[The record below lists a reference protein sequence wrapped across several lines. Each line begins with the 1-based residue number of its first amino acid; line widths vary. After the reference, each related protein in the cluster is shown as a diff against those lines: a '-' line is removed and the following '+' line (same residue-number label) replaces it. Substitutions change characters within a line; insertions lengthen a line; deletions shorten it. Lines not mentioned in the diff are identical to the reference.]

1 MHRTVLEVA
10 RDAAFKLSIDPPT
23 ALYASVDRTD
33 QELASVLNEVAA
45 RIVRAHDWSLL
56 KKEETYAGD
65 GVTEGFDLPSDYFRM
80 PKETQVWSTRWQH
93 PLLAVTPEDQLQLD
107 VREYD
112 IITTTWTLIGD
123 QMKFKPAL
131 VVGEDAR
138 WLYVSGNFVKKSNG
152 TFADRFEADS
162 DIFRLGC
169 RLLELFL
176 IAEIRMRKG
185 FEYEMDMLTAANAL
199 AQAISEDR
207 GARMVTQATRRNTR
221 LKTAYPWQI
230 VP

>member
-10 RDAAFKLSIDPPT
+10 KDAAYKLSIDPPE
-23 ALYASVDRTD
+23 AVYASADRTE
-33 QELASVLNEVAA
+33 QELGSVLNEVAQ

-56 KKEETYAGD
+56 KKEQTYVGD
-65 GVTEGFDLPSDYFRM
+65 GATEGFDLPSDYLRM
-80 PKETQVWSTRWQH
+80 PKETQIWSTRWQH

-112 IITTTWTLIGD
+112 IITTTWTLYGG
-123 QMKFKPAL
+123 QMVFKPAL

-138 WLYVSGNFVKKSNG
+138 WWYVSDLFVKKSNT
-152 TFADRFEADS
+152 TFASRFEADS

-176 IAEIRMRKG
+176 IAEMRMRKG
-185 FEYEMDMLTAANAL
+185 FDYEMDMVTAQTAL

-221 LKTAYPWQI
+221 LKTAYPWAV